1 MSITTIVPASSVKID
16 ALELLSN
23 APVVSNAPLGYL
35 LSYAEQV
42 ENKQLTASASSS
54 NLDLRNGEKVVLELI
69 AVGGNSTYHELDE
82 YVKDGTL
89 VNIERFLVDSGSIL
103 HLVRRRGKTPYY
115 FVLHSYAT
123 NMNHQLSSI
132 DTPLLLRV
140 YDSKHSSMTTMVANR
155 NEKIMTRLELLP
167 NDSTSYSASY
177 HFQNG
182 YSTKQDNW
190 LVGRKS
196 EWHSVFEHIVG
207 WKVSTD
213 LKWIKIRLR
222 IAPNSYFT
230 LPNPWVQS
238 KGKFDVSDL
247 VDLGAKLVELYK
259 LNKLIPRM
267 LKKDQTLD
275 WNLIRLT
282 GVGHY
287 FRNNEYGMND
297 DLVRAINKR
306 YQELGLSKRYE
317 AAWQVG
323 GLEAIYTQWNK

>member
-1 MSITTIVPASSVKID
+1 MSLTTIVPASSVKLD
-16 ALELLSN
+16 ALEVLSS

-42 ENKQLTASASSS
+42 ENKQLTAGASSS

-103 HLVRRRGKTPYY
+103 HLVRRRGKSPYY

-123 NMNHQLSSI
+123 NMNHQLSSV

-140 YDSKHSSMTTMVANR
+140 YDSKHSSMATMVANR
-155 NEKIMTRLELLP
+155 DERIMTRVELLP

-182 YSTKQDNW
+182 CSTEQDNW

-196 EWHSVFEHIVG
+196 EWHRVFEHIVG

-213 LKWIKIRLR
+213 LNWIKIRLR

-238 KGKFDVSDL
+238 KGKFTTENL
-247 VDLGAKLVELYK
+247 IDLGAKLVELYK

-267 LKKDQTLD
+267 LKKGQTLD
-275 WNLIRLT
+275 WNLIYLT
-282 GVGHY
+282 GVGHF
-287 FRNNEYGMND
+287 FRNNSYEPAD

-306 YQELGLSKRYE
+306 YRELGLAERYDV
-317 AAWQVG
+317 AWQSRG
-323 GLEAIYTQWNK
+323 DQAIYTYWNK